1 MCSDIQSLC
10 KKYSEYV
17 SYETIGYS
25 EKGRKIYD
33 VILGDKE
40 ADHTILVVSTLH
52 AREYIATV
60 VCMKQLEYYLLNY
73 NKTVDGKKLSDIFSN
88 CNVHYIM
95 MANPDGVII
104 SQTNKARWKG
114 NANGV
119 NLNRNFPYA
128 FKRDGSPKDGS
139 YSGKKAASESETQ
152 AIVSLTKKLN
162 KTQTLAVVSYHAMGQ
177 IVFGDYGGKNQ
188 KLRSDITNMYK
199 IARNTTGYSSAAN
212 YGGTSNGNYREYL
225 TYKMKVPSVTIEVGS
240 VSCPVPKYQYASAF
254 NRNKLLILR
263 EAAWLENNF

>member
-1 MCSDIQSLC
+1 
-10 KKYSEYV
+10 
-17 SYETIGYS
+17 
-25 EKGRKIYD
+25 
-33 VILGDKE
+33 
-40 ADHTILVVSTLH
+40 
-52 AREYIATV
+52 
-60 VCMKQLEYYLLNY
+60 MKQLEYYLLNY